1 MTIRCKAAVLRTVA
15 APRPWATSR
24 PLSIEEIELASPK
37 PVELVVRI
45 AGAGLC
51 HSDLSVI
58 NGDRP
63 RPVPLALGHEGSG
76 EVVEVGSAIDDVRPG
91 DHVVFQF
98 SASCGRCPRCV
109 EGRPQICEKAAAAK
123 SAGGLMAGGSRIT
136 SLNGERIGH
145 HSGLS
150 CMAEYAV
157 VDRGSVV
164 VIEKDMPL
172 ADAALFGCAVMTGVG
187 AVVNTAR
194 IRAGDTVAIIGLG
207 GVGLNGVLGARLAGA
222 ETIIAIDRE
231 PYKLDV
237 ARRVGATHA
246 FNAAEPNCV
255 ERVRD
260 LTRGGVDYAFELA
273 GNVDAMKLAYASVKY
288 GGSVVVAGLPPISA
302 NFSFNQCDLVGQEKS
317 IRGSYM
323 GSCVPVRDIPRF
335 IRLFREGRLPV
346 DRLIDGHIGFGD
358 LNAGFDK
365 LQDVKAIRQILT
377 PHGARDQ
384 RRTATSSAGES
395 TPTAA

>member
-1 MTIRCKAAVLRTVA
+1 MTIRCKAAVLRTVG
-15 APRPWATSR
+15 APRPWAQSR
-24 PLSIEEIELASPK
+24 PLSIEEVNLAPPK
-37 PVELVVRI
+37 PVELLVRI

-51 HSDLSVI
+51 HSDLSMI

-63 RPVPLALGHEGSG
+63 RPVPIAMGHEGAG
-76 EVVEVGSAIDDVRPG
+76 EVVEVGSAIDDIRAG

-109 EGRPQICEKAAAAK
+109 EGRPQVCERASAAK
-123 SAGGLMAGGSRIT
+123 AVGEMMAGGSRIT
-136 SLNGERIGH
+136 SLNGEWISH
-145 HSGLS
+145 QLGLS

-164 VIEKDMPL
+164 VIDKDMPL

-194 IRAGDTVAIIGLG
+194 IRAGDSVAIIGLG
-207 GVGLNGVLGARLAGA
+207 GVGLSGVLGARLAGA
-222 ETIIAIDRE
+222 EMIIAIDLE
-231 PYKLDV
+231 PSKLEV
-237 ARRVGATHA
+237 ARKVGATHA
-246 FNAAEPNCV
+246 VCARDANCV
-255 ERVRD
+255 EQVRD

-273 GNVDAMKLAYASVKY
+273 GSIDAMTTAYAVVKY
-288 GGSVVVAGLPPISA
+288 GGTVVICGLPPATAS
-302 NFSFNQCDLVGQEKS
+302 FSINQCDLVGQEKS
-317 IRGSYM
+317 IRGSFM

-335 IRLFREGRLPV
+335 IRLYREGRLPV
-346 DRLIDGHIGFGD
+346 DRLIDGYIGYAE

-377 PHGARDQ
+377 PHAAR
-384 RRTATSSAGES
+384 S
-395 TPTAA
+395 

>member
-1 MTIRCKAAVLRTVA
+1 MSIKCKAAVLRAIA
-15 APRPWATSR
+15 APRPYANSK
-24 PLSIEEIELASPK
+24 PLSIEEVVLAPPK
-37 PVELVVRI
+37 PVELLVKI

-63 RPVPLALGHEGSG
+63 RPVPMVLGHEGSG
-76 EVVEVGSAIDDVRPG
+76 EVVEVGSAIDDVKPG

-109 EGRPQICEKAAAAK
+109 EGRPQICERAAK
-123 SAGGLMAGGSRIT
+123 AKSEGGLMSGGSRI
-136 SLNGERIGH
+136 SSVNGDRIAH

-164 VIEKDMPL
+164 VVDKSMPL

-194 IRAGDTVAIIGLG
+194 IRPGDTVAVFGLG
-207 GVGLNGVLGARLAGA
+207 GVGLNGIMGARLGGA
-222 ETIIAIDRE
+222 ETIIAVDPE
-231 PYKLDV
+231 VSKLEV
-237 ARRVGATHA
+237 ALSVGATHA
-246 FNAAEPNCV
+246 ICG
-255 ERVRD
+255 RD
-260 LTRGGVDYAFELA
+260 ADCIEQIRDISKGGVDYAFELV
-273 GNVDAMKLAYASVKY
+273 GNTDAMRQAYASIKY
-288 GGSVVVAGLPPISA
+288 GGTVVVAGLPKLGSQ
-302 NFSFNQCDLVGQEKS
+302 FGVDQCDLVGQEKS

-335 IRLFREGRLPV
+335 IRLYQDGRLPV
-346 DRLIDGHIGFGD
+346 NRLIDGHIGFEQ
-358 LNAGFDK
+358 LNSGFDK
-365 LQDVKAIRQILT
+365 LQDVKAIRQILV
-377 PHGARDQ
+377 PHAQFRKH
-384 RRTATSSAGES
+384 
-395 TPTAA
+395 